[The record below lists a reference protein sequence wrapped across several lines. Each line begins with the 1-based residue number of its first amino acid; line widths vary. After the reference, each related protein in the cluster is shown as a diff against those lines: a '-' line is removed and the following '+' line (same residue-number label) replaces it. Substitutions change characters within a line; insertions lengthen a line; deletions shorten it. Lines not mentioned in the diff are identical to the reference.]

1 MPVTENDVLAYVR
14 IEFDKTLGPVLKEW
28 KKFDENFD
36 VDIEKMFVN
45 FYLWFLGGDMDKRD
59 RPRIIV
65 FDKFSI
71 VSSIRGMNVDCFF
84 IKNKKKPV
92 RNVRE
97 LRKLV
102 RKLKQGRHS

>member
-1 MPVTENDVLAYVR
+1 VSVTKSDLLAYVK
-14 IEFDKTLGPVLKEW
+14 IEFDKNLGPVLKEW
-28 KKFDENFD
+28 EKFDENFD

-45 FYLWFLGGDMDKRD
+45 FYLWFLGGDMDKKA
-59 RPRIIV
+59 RPRIII

-102 RKLKQGRHS
+102 KKLKQR